1 MINLKKHLQCLI
13 NGEVPQDSGFGHELV
28 SGHLGKGSFI
38 LVMET
43 KVHLMSGGKDIGML
57 MK

>member
-38 LVMET
+38 LVVET
-43 KVHLMSGGKDIGML
+43 KVHLMLGEKIKNG
-57 MK
+57 